1 MEDGAVDDRFDKS
14 AIDEEQERREEGS
27 KDVEQERGA
36 GRPTPGSGDDGGAQ
50 EGPAQGGEAQDGPA
64 RDGETQEG
72 SAPLPEFDETVWRE
86 QVSELQ
92 NRLLRAQADFD
103 NYRKRT
109 RQEKDEL
116 VSIANAK
123 LIAELLPVLDHFA
136 LALQAADAAADSA
149 ALAKGIDMVYRQ
161 LLDVL
166 DKAGVKS
173 LDPEGEVFDPKRHEA
188 VLSEAVEG
196 AAPGVVVQVLR
207 SGYTLHD
214 RVLRP
219 AMVKI
224 SQ

>member
-1 MEDGAVDDRFDKS
+1 MDDRSKRS
-14 AIDEEQERREEGS
+14 ATDEAQEPHEEVRA
-27 KDVEQERGA
+27 DVEQE
-36 GRPTPGSGDDGGAQ
+36 Q
-50 EGPAQGGEAQDGPA
+50 EAQDLGRSSTETDD
-64 RDGETQEG
+64 RDGAAQDDGEAERG
-72 SAPLPEFDETVWRE
+72 DGAPDNPAPEFDEAAWRE

-92 NRLLRAQADFD
+92 NRLLRTQADFD

-116 VSIANAK
+116 VSFANAK

-136 LALQAADAAADSA
+136 LALQAADAASDSG

-173 LDPEGEVFDPKRHEA
+173 LDPQGETFDPKRHEA
-188 VLSEAVEG
+188 VLSESVEG
-196 AAPGVVVQVLR
+196 AAPGTVVQVLR